1 MLRKCA
7 ISLAVI
13 GALSATQAN
22 ALGLGE
28 VKVSSALNQ
37 PLKAEIDLLQ
47 LRGLNASQ
55 IITGLADADDFFLA
69 GVKPTAVLSDLNFK
83 LDIKGGQGRIILT
96 TNEPIREPFLNFL
109 IEVNWPSGRLV
120 REYTVLLDPPVFT
133 AGDLAPR
140 NQPVAPV
147 SQPKPMAEA
156 VKQGKTV
163 KPSSSGSAA
172 TMTAGPGTYY
182 VKNDDTLWQIAL
194 RTRPDKS
201 ISPQQMMMAIQRANP
216 DAFYNNNINRLKSGV
231 VLEIPG
237 KQEIFGVGHNES
249 MKEVKRQNSS
259 WKGEPA
265 SADKPKAEKLD
276 AAKQEMSGG
285 GKSSTEDAQLRIVSK
300 PVEETTESKP
310 AMAEPMATASSETD
324 TAAEQL
330 GDQSLTEE
338 LAAKNEELEEQL
350 VVTLEGLEK
359 VERDNTEMFDRLDKL
374 SQQMESL
381 QRLLE
386 LKDQQLAELQG
397 QLAQKQAQQ
406 APAAP
411 APAPAAGSDLPL
423 PLSWIA
429 GIGAAVLALLG
440 GLFMFM
446 RKRREDKEVEEAL
459 EVLNEQEAMQQQ
471 LADEPELEAPTEI
484 EEQPSAELADLESVD
499 DTELESLESVEDPDD
514 PFNMAAGDGLEDELD
529 TVSTEELDNA
539 LGDDLDLDMD
549 LKLDEPIEE
558 DPEMEAFSSSLL
570 DDDEYDLSTGVD
582 EDEEPASSSTELES
596 ASDMVDDID
605 TDLDSLLGDD
615 DSTDFGELDMDQGSA
630 GADEELA
637 SLSDEI
643 DSFAEPEDFD
653 VEMPDAAAEDADE
666 LAPLESS
673 SELDELLGEDAD
685 ELPAFDSVDLDEL
698 DDLDVKP
705 VSDQVELVGDDED
718 EIPDD
723 DTLDALLDQADI
735 GGDIDEPGA
744 TKLEPETTQLE
755 DDLDLELDSIGDLDT
770 SELADSATEMEV
782 DPNEVQLDSLQ
793 VDDLPDQQMELDEP
807 IADNEVEFPLDNKG
821 SETNTSLELSDTD
834 PDLDGLAF
842 DLEDQ
847 ADDALNLDIDEEV
860 SVPAD
865 LGGSETEVP
874 VSGLTLEDD
883 LDQAGEAELEAE
895 LDQLLESEDN
905 AVALQE
911 TEVDS
916 ETSEINYLDEADE
929 VGTKLDLARAY
940 IDMDDADGARDILQE
955 VIGEGSAEQAA
966 EAQKLLESL
975 NA

>member
-147 SQPKPMAEA
+147 SQPKPMAKA
-156 VKQGKTV
+156 VKQGQTV
-163 KPSSSGSAA
+163 KPASSAPAA

-237 KQEIFGVGHNES
+237 KQEILGVGHSES
-249 MKEVKRQNSS
+249 MKEVKRQNST

-265 SADKPKAEKLD
+265 TAAKPEAEKLD
-276 AAKQEMSGG
+276 AAKQEMAPA
-285 GKSSTEDAQLRIVSK
+285 GKTSEQDAQLRIVSK
-300 PVEETTESKP
+300 PVEETAEPKET
-310 AMAEPMATASSETD
+310 MAEPMATASSETE
-324 TAAEQL
+324 TAPEL
-330 GDQSLTEE
+330 SPDQDLAEE

-359 VERDNTEMFDRLDKL
+359 VERDNTEMFDRLDQL

-381 QRLLE
+381 QRLVE

-397 QLAQKQAQQ
+397 QLAQKQAEQ
-406 APAAP
+406 APVAPTP
-411 APAPAAGSDLPL
+411 APSAGSDLPL

-429 GIGAAVLALLG
+429 GIGAGVLALLG
-440 GLFMFM
+440 GLLVFM
-446 RKRREDKEVEEAL
+446 RKRREDQEVEEAL
-459 EVLNEQEAMQQQ
+459 VVLNEQEAMQQQ
-471 LADEPELEAPTEI
+471 LS
-484 EEQPSAELADLESVD
+484 EEQPAEAVEDAVAEAAAVATMDEVALD
-499 DTELESLESVEDPDD
+499 DNELDQLDTTEDPDD
-514 PFNMAAGDGLEDELD
+514 PFNMAAGDGLADELD
-529 TVSTEELDNA
+529 TVSTEELDNV

-558 DPEMEAFSSSLL
+558 DPEMAAFSNSLL
-570 DDDEYDLSTGVD
+570 DDDEYDLSTGID
-582 EDEEPASSSTELES
+582 EDEPSMAEQPAAEQEL
-596 ASDMVDDID
+596 DMGDDID
-605 TDLDSLLGDD
+605 TDLDALLGEGDD
-615 DSTDFGELDMDQGSA
+615 GIDFGELDMGQESG
-630 GADEELA
+630 GADDELA
-637 SLSDEI
+637 AM
-643 DSFAEPEDFD
+643 AEPEDFE
-653 VEMPDAAAEDADE
+653 VELPESSDE
-666 LAPLESS
+666 EALAPLESS
-673 SELDELLGEDAD
+673 SELDALLGEDD
-685 ELPAFDSVDLDEL
+685 TDLPAFDSDDLDEFE
-698 DDLDVKP
+698 VKP
-705 VSDQVELVGDDED
+705 VNDQVDLVGDEDDD

-723 DTLDALLDQADI
+723 DTLDALLGQADA
-735 GGDIDEPGA
+735 GDDSDEPGA
-744 TKLEPETTQLE
+744 AKLAPESTQLDE
-755 DDLDLELDSIGDLDT
+755 ALEFDSIDDLDDVELGGT
-770 SELADSATEMEV
+770 PMEADP
-782 DPNEVQLDSLQ
+782 DEVQLESLQ
-793 VDDLPDQQMELDEP
+793 VDDLPDQQMGIEEQVGSDEAEFVLDDEP
-807 IADNEVEFPLDNKG
+807 SDDTTLDLADV
-821 SETNTSLELSDTD
+821 D
-834 PDLDGLAF
+834 PDGDALAF
-842 DLEDQ
+842 DLEDET
-847 ADDALNLDIDEEV
+847 DDALSLDVDEPAK
-860 SVPAD
+860 VPAD
-865 LGGSETEVP
+865 LGEPQAEVS
-874 VSGLTLEDD
+874 VSTLTLEDD
-883 LDQAGEAELEAE
+883 LDEAGEDELEAE
-895 LDQLLESEDN
+895 LEQMLESEDN
-905 AVALQE
+905 AVSLEE
-911 TEVDS
+911 TELDAES
-916 ETSEINYLDEADE
+916 TEINYLDEADE

-940 IDMDDADGARDILQE
+940 IDMDDVDGARDILQE
-955 VIGEGSAEQAA
+955 VIGEGSPEQAA
-966 EAQKLLESL
+966 EAQKLLENLST
-975 NA
+975 